1 MDAVVAGRA
10 ILPTESEAMM
20 TRAIKAVTLTDT
32 QLRMLDIGAP
42 VIVACETLTGE
53 TVAVRLQTQMLAE
66 HDASIGEA
74 ALGSTTAGAQSGGWL
89 SHGAYVAVMPA
100 GVDYGS

>member
-1 MDAVVAGRA
+1 
-10 ILPTESEAMM
+10 M

-42 VIVACETLTGE
+42 VIVSCETLTGE
-53 TVAVRLQTQMLAE
+53 TVAVRLQTRVLVDDTANDPATSQTIA
-66 HDASIGEA
+66 DPGAVADDGA
-74 ALGSTTAGAQSGGWL
+74 AISPAAGWTT
-89 SHGAYVAVMPA
+89 HGAYVAVMPA

>member
-1 MDAVVAGRA
+1 
-10 ILPTESEAMM
+10 M

-42 VIVACETLTGE
+42 VIVSCETLTGE
-53 TVAVRLQTQMLAE
+53 TVAVRLQTRVLVDDTANDSATSQTIA
-66 HDASIGEA
+66 DDVAAASPA
-74 ALGSTTAGAQSGGWL
+74 AGWTT
-89 SHGAYVAVMPA
+89 HGAYVAVMPA